1 MTDTN
6 GNTILPDGFTLF
18 HLGAA
23 PTVYSDAVT
32 GPPRFVVSPAEI
44 RDGRGVKWKAGSV
57 KFVSLS
63 KIGMYIPLEHT
74 PNMSIPSGNMHIN

>member
-44 RDGRGVKWKAGSV
+44 RDGRGVK
-57 KFVSLS
+57 
-63 KIGMYIPLEHT
+63 
-74 PNMSIPSGNMHIN
+74 

>member
-1 MTDTN
+1 MLTDIVYIYTIYIYIHIDMTDTN

-44 RDGRGVKWKAGSV
+44 RDGRGVK
-57 KFVSLS
+57 
-63 KIGMYIPLEHT
+63 
-74 PNMSIPSGNMHIN
+74 